1 MAFAI
6 ILWTEEDFY
15 SVASASQI
23 HYDGDI
29 FEGLDA
35 MVDWEEGEKGSKTGK
50 KTPYPRKVIKTGGW

>member
-1 MAFAI
+1 MVFAI

-35 MVDWEEGEKGSKTGK
+35 MVDGEEGKKRKTGK